1 MIVKKVD
8 YESVDSLKAAFEG
21 QDAVVSAA
29 ATPAVGNQYPIID
42 ASIAAGVKRFIP
54 SEFGINTRTVPDG
67 GLKTIL
73 AGKIKVVD
81 YLVEKSKEN
90 PTFSWTGVS
99 NGLFFDWVCHRLDT
113 TQGLTYAND
122 LPFRV

>member
-1 MIVKKVD
+1 MN
-8 YESVDSLKAAFEG
+8 YESVDSLKAALQG

-73 AGKIKVVD
+73 AGKIKVVE
-81 YLVEKSKEN
+81 YLTEKAKEN
-90 PTFSWTGVS
+90 PSFSWTGVS
-99 NGLFFDWVCHRLDT
+99 NGLFFDWVRRNLHAVDT
-113 TQGLTYAND
+113 WADALQC
-122 LPFRV
+122 RV